1 VSPAAVQVGVGLR
14 HSDDIAAR
22 AARLEA
28 LGFDSVH
35 AGEHV
40 FFHGPTTNA
49 MIALAVAA
57 GATSRISLVSAI
69 VLLPLYPAAQI
80 AKMASVLDVAS
91 GGRFRLGVGVGGEF
105 PAEFRA
111 VGVPHEERGR
121 RSDEALEL
129 IRRLFTGERVSF
141 AGRWAQLDDLALQP
155 PPATPGGP
163 PIWVAGR
170 REAAQRRAGRYGDV
184 WMPYLCTPEQLADG
198 MVRVREAAAE
208 AGREPAAVG
217 AAAYAFVA
225 VDRDGERARRT
236 ASETVGRMYRQDF
249 SRLQRY
255 LVAGTPA
262 ECAARLGEFR
272 EAGASH
278 VQLNPACRV
287 EDEPA
292 MLGLLAEEVLPLL
305 RG

>member
-1 VSPAAVQVGVGLR
+1 MEIGVGLR
-14 HSDDIAAR
+14 HPGDIAAR
-22 AARLEA
+22 AARLQA

-49 MIALAVAA
+49 MIGLAVAA
-57 GATSRISLVSAI
+57 GATSTITLLSAV

-91 GGRFRLGVGVGGEF
+91 GGRFRLGVGVGGEY
-105 PAEFRA
+105 PPEFRA
-111 VGVPHEERGR
+111 VGVPHTERGR
-121 RSDEALEL
+121 RSDEALE
-129 IRRLFTGERVSF
+129 IITRLFTGERVSF

-155 PPATPGGP
+155 APATPGGP

-198 MVRVREAAAE
+198 MVRVRAAATE
-208 AGREPAAVG
+208 AGRDPAAVG
-217 AAAYAFVA
+217 AAAYAFIT
-225 VDRDGERARRT
+225 VDRDGERARRI
-236 ASETVGRMYRQDF
+236 ASETVGRIYRQDF
-249 SRLQRY
+249 SGLQRY
-255 LVAGTPA
+255 LVAGTPE
-262 ECAARLGEFR
+262 ECAARLAEFR
-272 EAGASH
+272 DAGAAYL
-278 VQLNPACRV
+278 QLNPACRD

-292 MLGLLAEEVLPLL
+292 MLALLAEEVLPLL